1 MMDELIY
8 ALEIIGA
15 AAFAVSGAMAALER
29 EADIFG
35 VIFLAVVT
43 ALGGGVI
50 RDLLLGVTPPK
61 MFVSYVYLAV
71 AAVAAL
77 VVFAD
82 AYIRRE
88 KYRKHRDKLD
98 SINNMFD
105 AVGLAVFTV
114 SGMNTAMQQSDNVLL
129 ILVLGMSTGVGGGML
144 RDMMINKMPKVLR
157 KRVYAVASLLG
168 GGVYYGLFALGVHE
182 TIAAV
187 SGMALII
194 ALRVLAT
201 VYKWNLPAIRS

>member
-1 MMDELIY
+1 M
-8 ALEIIGA
+8 
-15 AAFAVSGAMAALER
+15 SGAMAALER

>member
-1 MMDELIY
+1 MDELIY

-15 AAFAVSGAMAALER
+15 AAFAVSGAMAALEH

-35 VIFLAVVT
+35 VIFLALVT

>member
-15 AAFAVSGAMAALER
+15 AAFAVSGAMAALEHD
-29 EADIFG
+29 ADIFG

-194 ALRVLAT
+194 VLRVLAT

>member
-1 MMDELIY
+1 MDELIY

-144 RDMMINKMPKVLR
+144 RDMMIHKMPKVLR

-187 SGMALII
+187 SGMAVII

>member
-1 MMDELIY
+1 MDELIY

-15 AAFAVSGAMAALER
+15 AAFAVSGAMAALEH

-35 VIFLAVVT
+35 VIFLAVIT

-88 KYRKHRDKLD
+88 KYRKHRDKLN

>member
-15 AAFAVSGAMAALER
+15 AAFAVSGAMAALEH

-187 SGMALII
+187 SGMVVII

>member
-1 MMDELIY
+1 MDELIY

-15 AAFAVSGAMAALER
+15 AAFAVSGAMAALEHD
-29 EADIFG
+29 ADIFG

-50 RDLLLGVTPPK
+50 RDLLLGLTPPK

-71 AAVAAL
+71 AALAAL
-77 VVFAD
+77 VVFVD

-187 SGMALII
+187 SGMVVII

>member
-1 MMDELIY
+1 MDELIY

-15 AAFAVSGAMAALER
+15 AAFAVSGAMAALEH

-88 KYRKHRDKLD
+88 KYRKHRDRLD

-129 ILVLGMSTGVGGGML
+129 ILALGMSTGVGGGML

>member
-187 SGMALII
+187 SGMVVII

>member
-1 MMDELIY
+1 MDELIY

-15 AAFAVSGAMAALER
+15 AAFAVSGAMAALEH

-35 VIFLAVVT
+35 VIFLALVT

-157 KRVYAVASLLG
+157 KHVYAVASLSG
-168 GGVYYGLFALGVHE
+168 GILYYVLHIVGVNDILSAVIGMVFIFAV
-182 TIAAV
+182 
-187 SGMALII
+187 
-194 ALRVLAT
+194 RVLAT
-201 VYKWNLPAIRS
+201 AYKWNLPSVKFD

>member
-15 AAFAVSGAMAALER
+15 AAFAVSGAMAALEHD
-29 EADIFG
+29 ADIFG

-71 AAVAAL
+71 AALAAL

-194 ALRVLAT
+194 VLRVLAT

>member
-1 MMDELIY
+1 MDELIY

-35 VIFLAVVT
+35 VIFLAVIT

>member
-1 MMDELIY
+1 MDELIY

-15 AAFAVSGAMAALER
+15 AAFAVSGAMAALEH

-35 VIFLAVVT
+35 VIFLAVIT

-194 ALRVLAT
+194 ELRVLAT
-201 VYKWNLPAIRS
+201 VYKWTLPAIRS

>member
-1 MMDELIY
+1 MDELIY

-15 AAFAVSGAMAALER
+15 AAFAVSGAMAALEHD
-29 EADIFG
+29 ADIFG

-71 AAVAAL
+71 AALAAL

-105 AVGLAVFTV
+105 AVGLAVFTM

-194 ALRVLAT
+194 VLRVLAT

>member
-1 MMDELIY
+1 MDELIY

-15 AAFAVSGAMAALER
+15 AAFAVSGAMAALEH

-35 VIFLAVVT
+35 VIFLAVIT

-144 RDMMINKMPKVLR
+144 RDMMVNKMPKVLR

>member
-15 AAFAVSGAMAALER
+15 AAFAVSGAMAALEH

-168 GGVYYGLFALGVHE
+168 GGVYYGLFTLGVHE

>member
-1 MMDELIY
+1 MDELIY

-15 AAFAVSGAMAALER
+15 AAFAVSGAMAALEHD
-29 EADIFG
+29 ADIFG

-71 AAVAAL
+71 AALAAL

-168 GGVYYGLFALGVHE
+168 GGVYYGLFALGMHE

-187 SGMALII
+187 SGMAVII

>member
-1 MMDELIY
+1 MDELIY

-15 AAFAVSGAMAALER
+15 AAFAVSGAMAALEH

-187 SGMALII
+187 SVMVVII

>member
-1 MMDELIY
+1 MDELIY

-15 AAFAVSGAMAALER
+15 AAFAVSGAMAALEH

-187 SGMALII
+187 SGMVVII
-194 ALRVLAT
+194 ALRVLET

>member
-1 MMDELIY
+1 MDELIY

-15 AAFAVSGAMAALER
+15 AAFAVSGAMAALEHD
-29 EADIFG
+29 ADIFG

-71 AAVAAL
+71 AALAAL

-187 SGMALII
+187 SGMAVII

>member
-1 MMDELIY
+1 MDELIY

-15 AAFAVSGAMAALER
+15 AAFAVSGAMAALEHD
-29 EADIFG
+29 ADIFG

-71 AAVAAL
+71 AALAAL

-194 ALRVLAT
+194 VLRVLAT

>member
-15 AAFAVSGAMAALER
+15 AAFAVSGAMAALEHD
-29 EADIFG
+29 ADIFG

-50 RDLLLGVTPPK
+50 RDLLLGLTPPK

-71 AAVAAL
+71 AALAAL

-82 AYIRRE
+82 AYVRRE

-187 SGMALII
+187 SGMAVII
-194 ALRVLAT
+194 VLRVLAT

>member
-1 MMDELIY
+1 MDELIY

-15 AAFAVSGAMAALER
+15 AAFAVSGAMAALEH

-98 SINNMFD
+98 TNNNKFD
-105 AVGLAVFTV
+105 AVRLAVFTV

>member
-15 AAFAVSGAMAALER
+15 AAFAVSGAMAALEH

-187 SGMALII
+187 SGMVVII

-201 VYKWNLPAIRS
+201 VYKWNLHAIRS

>member
-1 MMDELIY
+1 MDELIY

-15 AAFAVSGAMAALER
+15 AAFAVSGAMAALEH

-144 RDMMINKMPKVLR
+144 RDMMINKMPTVLR

>member
-1 MMDELIY
+1 MDELIY

-15 AAFAVSGAMAALER
+15 AAFAVSGAMAALEH

-187 SGMALII
+187 SGMAVII

>member
-1 MMDELIY
+1 MDELIY

-15 AAFAVSGAMAALER
+15 AAFAVSGAMAALEHD
-29 EADIFG
+29 ADIFG

-50 RDLLLGVTPPK
+50 RDLLLGLTPPK

-71 AAVAAL
+71 AALAAL

-187 SGMALII
+187 SGMAVII

>member
-35 VIFLAVVT
+35 VIFLAVIT

-187 SGMALII
+187 SGMAVII

>member
-1 MMDELIY
+1 MDELIY

-15 AAFAVSGAMAALER
+15 AAFAVSGAMAALEH

-35 VIFLAVVT
+35 VIFLAVIT

-157 KRVYAVASLLG
+157 KRVYAVASLLD

>member
-15 AAFAVSGAMAALER
+15 AAFAVSGAMAALEH

-88 KYRKHRDKLD
+88 KYRKHRDRLD

>member
-1 MMDELIY
+1 MDELIY

-15 AAFAVSGAMAALER
+15 AAFAVSGAMAALEHD
-29 EADIFG
+29 ADIFG

-50 RDLLLGVTPPK
+50 RDLLLGLTPPK
-61 MFVSYVYLAV
+61 MFVSYVYLVV
-71 AAVAAL
+71 AALAAL

-82 AYIRRE
+82 AYVRRE

-187 SGMALII
+187 SGMAVII

>member
-1 MMDELIY
+1 MDELIY

-15 AAFAVSGAMAALER
+15 AAFAVSGAMAALEHD
-29 EADIFG
+29 ADIFG

-187 SGMALII
+187 SGMAVII

>member
-1 MMDELIY
+1 MDELIY

-15 AAFAVSGAMAALER
+15 AAFAVSGAMAALEH

-144 RDMMINKMPKVLR
+144 RDMMINKVPKELR

-187 SGMALII
+187 SGMVVII

>member
-15 AAFAVSGAMAALER
+15 AAFAVSGAMAALEHD
-29 EADIFG
+29 ADIFG

-50 RDLLLGVTPPK
+50 RDLLLGLTPPK

-71 AAVAAL
+71 AALAAL

-82 AYIRRE
+82 AYVRRE

-187 SGMALII
+187 SGMAVII

>member
-1 MMDELIY
+1 MDELIY
-8 ALEIIGA
+8 VLEIIGA
-15 AAFAVSGAMAALER
+15 AAFAVSGAMAALEHD
-29 EADIFG
+29 ADIFG

-71 AAVAAL
+71 AALAAL

-194 ALRVLAT
+194 VLRVLAT

>member
-1 MMDELIY
+1 MDELIY

-15 AAFAVSGAMAALER
+15 AAFAVSGAMAALEHD
-29 EADIFG
+29 ADIFG

-50 RDLLLGVTPPK
+50 RDLLLGLTPPK

-71 AAVAAL
+71 AALAAL

-82 AYIRRE
+82 AYVRRE
-88 KYRKHRDKLD
+88 KYRKRRDKLD

-187 SGMALII
+187 SGMAVII